1 MLCGIA
7 QPTDKEVT
15 DEDSALRALQKAA
28 TPRIRAATKE
38 KLAAEIKDWV
48 QRQSAMMHAIYRTL
62 SERTAAAAQEEEQK
76 PAKKTVGPR
85 KQLPPTPVEE

>member
-1 MLCGIA
+1 
-7 QPTDKEVT
+7 
-15 DEDSALRALQKAA
+15 
-28 TPRIRAATKE
+28 
-38 KLAAEIKDWV
+38 
-48 QRQSAMMHAIYRTL
+48 MMHAIYRTL